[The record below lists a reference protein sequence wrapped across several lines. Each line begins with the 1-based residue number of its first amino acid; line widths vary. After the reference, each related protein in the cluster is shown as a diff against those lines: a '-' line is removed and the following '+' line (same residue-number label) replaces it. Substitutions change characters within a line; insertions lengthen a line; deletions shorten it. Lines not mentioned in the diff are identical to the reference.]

1 MAAHIDDSEFDQN
14 LTLRQAFHVLQEFLA
29 QFNTRGSQ
37 ETDLLA
43 GWLELE
49 PDGGT
54 FDPAQLNDFLAS
66 ARAVLD
72 RGA

>member
-1 MAAHIDDSEFDQN
+1 M
-14 LTLRQAFHVLQEFLA
+14 LQEFLA

-37 ETDLLA
+37 ETDSLA

-49 PDGGT
+49 ADGGT

-66 ARAVLD
+66 ARAVLG